1 MAGREAPGPEALER
15 ELRAAVALDHK
26 HKRENEAKF
35 RAIEQRVGSYQEFRD
50 IVLASHLKPLNRR
63 DKFGERKNGVWN
75 VCAKTSNK
83 SDHIPIEISK
93 DSTSQLKTAGDFN
106 RDWRRYYKTGPEKYG
121 CLLNLGGERLGQIF
135 CTEIGFGFL
144 GEFLVILS
152 DHFQQKDQLA
162 IYQILQNFSE
172 TKRFSLNVEFLS
184 SAEREKCMK
193 LFQYFQEEDDSD
205 LGSVTELE
213 SVPDQGEKPKHQQAV
228 KKPNKQHVVNA
239 INVANLQELRQ
250 AYKIC

>member
-106 RDWRRYYKTGPEKYG
+106 RDWRRYYKTGPEKKTSWQFTRS
-121 CLLNLGGERLGQIF
+121 CRI
-135 CTEIGFGFL
+135 
-144 GEFLVILS
+144 
-152 DHFQQKDQLA
+152 
-162 IYQILQNFSE
+162 
-172 TKRFSLNVEFLS
+172 SL
-184 SAEREKCMK
+184 
-193 LFQYFQEEDDSD
+193 
-205 LGSVTELE
+205 
-213 SVPDQGEKPKHQQAV
+213 
-228 KKPNKQHVVNA
+228 KPNVLASTWNF
-239 INVANLQELRQ
+239 
-250 AYKIC
+250 